1 MEQRLSG
8 KVAIVTGAG
17 QGIGKAVAQ
26 RLAREGAGIVAV
38 DLNLETAMATARELQ
53 DLGWRALAYPI
64 DVARL
69 SGIQSLVEC
78 AVGVFRRIDVL
89 VNAAGIARTQ
99 EFLEMT
105 EEDWDRVIDTNL
117 KGTVFCM
124 QAVGRQMIR
133 QIPPEALAEG
143 RVRPAGVAGIP
154 SPGSGQA
161 LPARVEGV
169 PPSDRGPEALGTEEQ
184 GQDALAPKSYG
195 KIVNF
200 SSISGRR
207 GRSAQ
212 VAYAASKAGIISVT
226 QSAALAFSP
235 YNINVNAVCPGV
247 IPTPMWDQ
255 IDRDRSRLM
264 GAQPGDAMKAFIDKV
279 PLRRAGRPEDVAAAV
294 AFLCSA
300 DADYITGQT
309 LNVDGGFEMN

>member
-1 MEQRLSG
+1 LG

-17 QGIGKAVAQ
+17 QGIGKAVAL
-26 RLAREGAGIVAV
+26 RLAREGASIIAV
-38 DLNLETAMATARELQ
+38 DINGETAVATAREAHA
-53 DLGWRALAYPI
+53 LGSPASAHAM
-64 DVARL
+64 DVGHPPEIER
-69 SGIQSLVEC
+69 LVEYV
-78 AVGVFRRIDVL
+78 VGVYRRIDVL
-89 VNAAGIARTQ
+89 VNAAGVARTQ
-99 EFLEMT
+99 AFLEMT
-105 EEDWDRVIDTNL
+105 EEDWDHVVDTNL

-133 QIPPEALAEG
+133 QIPPEVIAQAQAELRRG
-143 RVRPAGVAGIP
+143 
-154 SPGSGQA
+154 
-161 LPARVEGV
+161 EGV
-169 PPSDRGPEALGTEEQ
+169 PPSKR
-184 GQDALAPKSYG
+184 GQDARDTQGQGVPNAKYCVGEPQDALPTQSYG

-207 GRSAQ
+207 GRSVQ
-212 VAYAASKAGIISVT
+212 MAYAASKAAIISVT

-247 IPTPMWDQ
+247 ISTPMWDQ

-264 GAQPGDAMKAFIDKV
+264 GAQPGSALKAFVDKV
-279 PLRRAGRPEDVAAAV
+279 PLQRAGTPEDVAAAV

>member
-1 MEQRLSG
+1 MELRLSG
-8 KVAIVTGAG
+8 KAAIVTGSG
-17 QGIGKAVAQ
+17 QGIGKAVAL
-26 RLAREGAGIVAV
+26 RLAREGADVVVAEI
-38 DLNLETAMATARELQ
+38 NRETAQATAQELQ
-53 DLGWRALAYPI
+53 ALGRRARAHPLDVGCLAE
-64 DVARL
+64 
-69 SGIQSLVEC
+69 IQSMVDHVV
-78 AVGVFRRIDVL
+78 ADFGHIDIL
-89 VNAAGIARTQ
+89 VNVAGIAQTKP
-99 EFLEMT
+99 FLELT
-105 EEDWDRVIDTNL
+105 EEDWDRVVDTNL

-133 QIPPEALAEG
+133 QVPPEVVAQG
-143 RVRPAGVAGIP
+143 RA
-154 SPGSGQA
+154 
-161 LPARVEGV
+161 
-169 PPSDRGPEALGTEEQ
+169 DR
-184 GQDALAPKSYG
+184 SYG

-207 GRSAQ
+207 GRSVQ
-212 VAYAASKAGIISVT
+212 MAYAASKAAIISVT

-247 IPTPMWDQ
+247 ISTPMWDQ

-264 GAQPGDAMKAFIDKV
+264 GAKPGEALKVFIGKV
-279 PLRRAGRPEDVAAAV
+279 PLQRAGSPEDVAGAV

>member
-1 MEQRLSG
+1 MDQRLSG

-17 QGIGKAVAQ
+17 QGIGKAVAL
-26 RLAREGAGIVAV
+26 RLAQEGAGIIAV
-38 DLNLETAMATARELQ
+38 DINGETAAATTREAHA
-53 DLGWRALAYPI
+53 LGGPASAHAM
-64 DVARL
+64 DVGHPPAIER
-69 SGIQSLVEC
+69 LVEYV
-78 AVGVFRRIDVL
+78 VGVYRRIDVL

-99 EFLEMT
+99 DFLEMT
-105 EEDWDRVIDTNL
+105 EEDWDRVVDTNL
-117 KGTVFCM
+117 KGTVFFM
-124 QAVGRQMIR
+124 QAVGRRMIQ
-133 QIPPEALAEG
+133 QIPPEVIVQG
-143 RVRPAGVAGIP
+143 RADLRRG
-154 SPGSGQA
+154 
-161 LPARVEGV
+161 EGV
-169 PPSDRGPEALGTEEQ
+169 PLSNR
-184 GQDALAPKSYG
+184 GQDALATQSYG

-207 GRSAQ
+207 GRSVQ
-212 VAYAASKAGIISVT
+212 MAYAASKAAIISVT

-264 GAQPGDAMKAFIDKV
+264 GARPGEALKAFVDQG
-279 PLRRAGRPEDVAAAV
+279 PLQRAGTPEDVAGAV

-309 LNVDGGFEMN
+309 LNVDGGFEMS

>member
-1 MEQRLSG
+1 MDQRLSG

-17 QGIGKAVAQ
+17 QGIGKAVAL
-26 RLAREGAGIVAV
+26 RLAREGAEIAVAEI
-38 DLNLETAMATARELQ
+38 NRETAEATARELQ
-53 DLGWRALAYPI
+53 TFGRRALAHP
-64 DVARL
+64 VNVGCL
-69 SGIQSLVEC
+69 VEIQSLVDHVAAEF
-78 AVGVFRRIDVL
+78 GRIDVL
-89 VNAAGIARTQ
+89 VNVAGVAQTKP
-99 EFLEMT
+99 FLELT
-105 EEDWDRVIDTNL
+105 EEDWDRIVDTNL

-133 QIPPEALAEG
+133 QIPPEVMAQG
-143 RVRPAGVAGIP
+143 RAGLRRG
-154 SPGSGQA
+154 
-161 LPARVEGV
+161 EGV
-169 PPSDRGPEALGTEEQ
+169 SPSNRGQDARDTQ
-184 GQDALAPKSYG
+184 GQDALATRSYG

-207 GRSAQ
+207 GRSVQ
-212 VAYAASKAGIISVT
+212 MAYAASKAAIISVT

-264 GAQPGDAMKAFIDKV
+264 GAQPGGALKAFVDKV
-279 PLRRAGRPEDVAAAV
+279 PLQRAGTPEDIAGAV